1 MVHLHLPQCF
11 FLLLEAPKYNHYTG
25 FYNLICYLV
34 NLKSPLLPI
43 MHHSS
48 LKCWSMSL
56 AFMEESHI
64 TGRNLLFASMLFRLS
79 ASDAVWIS
87 EAGLQSLAG
96 CVCKHN
102 LPEMQ
107 RNRLRIAGV
116 THFLSVCLNSQH
128 LPWRGVEI
136 RLTKMSLDDNATLSL
151 HKSRRC

>member
-11 FLLLEAPKYNHYTG
+11 LHLKTPKYSYYIG

-34 NLKSPLLPI
+34 KIKSPLLPVL
-43 MHHSS
+43 HHSS

-87 EAGLQSLAG
+87 EAGLQSLTG

-102 LPEMQ
+102 LPEMLC
-107 RNRLRIAGV
+107 NRLQITEV
-116 THFLSVCLNSQH
+116 THLHIGLSKFPALALMGCCNKTDKNVLGWQCDSF
-128 LPWRGVEI
+128 PP
-136 RLTKMSLDDNATLSL
+136 
-151 HKSRRC
+151 